1 VCVESRDDQIAKVW
15 EYVDGADAVVQMQAA
30 GIGITPA
37 GGH

>member
-1 VCVESRDDQIAKVW
+1 VCAESRDDQIAKAW
-15 EYVDGADAVVQMQAA
+15 EYVAGAHAVVQMQAA